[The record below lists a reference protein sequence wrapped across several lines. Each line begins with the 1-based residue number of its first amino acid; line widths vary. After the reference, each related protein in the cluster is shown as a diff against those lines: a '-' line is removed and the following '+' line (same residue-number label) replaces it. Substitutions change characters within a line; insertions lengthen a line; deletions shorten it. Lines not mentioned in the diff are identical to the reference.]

1 MTPTTRGPRDPPL
14 GTGDRLLNLVQ
25 GVYLAL
31 NYSDPNKTQE
41 CWLCLV
47 SNSPPIRRGL
57 QSQVITPIR
66 LVPPLSFKASPQ
78 HKLTLSV
85 VSGKGLCIGTVPQS
99 HQALC
104 NLTREVTTGSHYLA
118 APNGTYWA
126 CNTGLT
132 PCVSATVLNQ
142 TSDYCVLVELWP
154 KITYH
159 EPEYIYNHFEKR
171 ARFRRE
177 PISLTLALILG
188 VSQWGV

>member
-1 MTPTTRGPRDPPL
+1 M
-14 GTGDRLLNLVQ
+14 
-25 GVYLAL
+25 
-31 NYSDPNKTQE
+31 
-41 CWLCLV
+41 
-47 SNSPPIRRGL
+47 
-57 QSQVITPIR
+57 
-66 LVPPLSFKASPQ
+66 
-78 HKLTLSV
+78 

-132 PCVSATVLNQ
+132 PCVSATVLKQ

-188 VSQWGV
+188 GITMGGITAGVGTGTVALMEMNQFRQLQAAMHTDDSGFSGISQRP